1 MNVTKPEKEKTSISA
16 IIIYT
21 VSILACI
28 IAVIIVICTGFF
40 ENDNLG
46 NTSTDT
52 SQEIDTQILKVEF
65 NNIFDNKL
73 DIKNTNIEVKKL
85 ENEKDIVFTD
95 YQRKETKENNYDLD
109 LNIPKINVDTDTI
122 KKYNQEISDTF
133 IKKAENILASSNSNS
148 IYTVQYAATIEDD
161 ILSLVIHSNL
171 KDGNNAQR
179 VIVLT
184 YNYDL
189 KNNEEIS
196 LKDLLERKNINIA
209 SVENDV
215 RDEISSEK
223 KRVENLKALG
233 YSVFERNPDDSR
245 YKVENTKQ
253 FFIEDSKIYLIYAYG
268 NDNLTTEMDLVVI
281 TNI

>member
-148 IYTVQYAATIEDD
+148 IYTVQYTATIEDD

-179 VIVLT
+179 AIVLT

-189 KNNEEIS
+189 KNNEEVS

-209 SVENDV
+209 SVESDV
-215 RDEISSEK
+215 RDEIYSER

-268 NDNLTTEMDLVVI
+268 NDNLTTEMDLVVV

>member
-161 ILSLVIHSNL
+161 ILSLVIQSNL

-253 FFIEDSKIYLIYAYG
+253 FFIEDSKIYLIYANG

>member
-109 LNIPKINVDTDTI
+109 LNIPKINVDSDTI

-179 VIVLT
+179 AIVLT

-189 KNNEEIS
+189 KNNEEVS
-196 LKDLLERKNINIA
+196 LKDLLERKNINST
-209 SVENDV
+209 SVESDV
-215 RDEISSEK
+215 RDEISSER

-233 YSVFERNPDDSR
+233 YRVFERNPGDSR

-268 NDNLTTEMDLVVI
+268 NDNLTTEMDLVVV

>member
-1 MNVTKPEKEKTSISA
+1 MNVTKPEKEKTSVSA
-16 IIIYT
+16 IIIYA

-28 IAVIIVICTGFF
+28 IAVIIVICTEFF

-109 LNIPKINVDTDTI
+109 LNIPKINVDSDTI

-133 IKKAENILASSNSNS
+133 IKKAENILASPNSNS

-179 VIVLT
+179 AIVLT

-189 KNNEEIS
+189 KNNEEVS

-209 SVENDV
+209 SVESDV
-215 RDEISSEK
+215 RDEISSER

-233 YSVFERNPDDSR
+233 YRVFERNPDDSR

-268 NDNLTTEMDLVVI
+268 NDNLTTEMDLVVV

>member
-161 ILSLVIHSNL
+161 ILSLVIQSNL

>member
-161 ILSLVIHSNL
+161 ILSLVIQSNL

-268 NDNLTTEMDLVVI
+268 NDNLTTEMDLVVV

>member
-109 LNIPKINVDTDTI
+109 LNIPKINVDSDTI

-179 VIVLT
+179 AIVLT

-189 KNNEEIS
+189 KNNEEVS

-209 SVENDV
+209 SVESDV
-215 RDEISSEK
+215 RDEISSER

>member
-109 LNIPKINVDTDTI
+109 LNIPKINVDSDTI

-245 YKVENTKQ
+245 YKVEKTKQ

>member
-122 KKYNQEISDTF
+122 KKYNQEIRDTF

-161 ILSLVIHSNL
+161 ILSLVIQSNL

>member
-85 ENEKDIVFTD
+85 KNEKDIVFTD

-161 ILSLVIHSNL
+161 ILSLVP
-171 KDGNNAQR
+171 
-179 VIVLT
+179 
-184 YNYDL
+184 
-189 KNNEEIS
+189 
-196 LKDLLERKNINIA
+196 
-209 SVENDV
+209 SVANF
-215 RDEISSEK
+215 
-223 KRVENLKALG
+223 N
-233 YSVFERNPDDSR
+233 
-245 YKVENTKQ
+245 
-253 FFIEDSKIYLIYAYG
+253 
-268 NDNLTTEMDLVVI
+268 I
-281 TNI
+281 TNSIGWPYDTKGITLDRWYGVPVTLESNVEKLHREEFDDPDYEAPETVEVISNRIINKTGYTD

>member
-109 LNIPKINVDTDTI
+109 LNIPKINVDSDTI

-161 ILSLVIHSNL
+161 ILSLVIQSNL